1 MVNVMKIQAGDL
13 RHRIEIQRLQKYE
26 TDDGFTEMIYQPF
39 RKTWAAVNNLFGK
52 EYWRAKEY
60 GAENTVVF
68 TVRYTAGADVKPQD
82 RILYRGNLY
91 NIQHVDNVKHLDE
104 FVKIRATAEEGG
116 KAYDGIERP
125 VPKF

>member
-1 MVNVMKIQAGDL
+1 MNIQAGDL

-26 TDDGFTEMIYQPF
+26 TDDGFTEMIYRPL

-68 TVRYTAGADVKPQD
+68 TVRYTAGADITPQD
-82 RILYRGNLY
+82 RILYHGNLY
-91 NIQHVDNVKHLDE
+91 NIQHGDNIKHLNK
-104 FVKIRATAEEGG
+104 FIKIKAVAEEGG
-116 KAYDGIERP
+116 KAYGHGTEQPDPR
-125 VPKF
+125 F